1 MNDLEMLK
9 VAKYGFVVENGEDRV
24 KEEVDL
30 IAASCD
36 ESAIK
41 FVINYIKNKI

>member
-1 MNDLEMLK
+1 M
-9 VAKYGFVVENGEDRV
+9 AKYGFVVENGEDRV